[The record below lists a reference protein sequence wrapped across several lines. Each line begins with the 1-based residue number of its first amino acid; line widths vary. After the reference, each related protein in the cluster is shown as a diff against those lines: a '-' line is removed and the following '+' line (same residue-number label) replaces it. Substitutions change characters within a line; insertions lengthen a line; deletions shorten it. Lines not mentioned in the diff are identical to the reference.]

1 MEVRKIRQQDI
12 DQIVLVHNSSFPD
25 FFLTSLGSNFLKV
38 YYKSLIKDSEGI
50 GVCVC
55 ASEDIVGFS
64 VGCIRSAGF
73 NKRLIRTNLLL
84 FFIEFFKIVFTR
96 PTALL
101 RLVKNLDKKDH
112 SNKDNGDYAELLSI
126 AVLPEFKSKGIGKIL
141 LSHFETEV
149 YLKKENTNISL
160 TTDAFDNDAVLSFY
174 KQNGYIFLYEFI
186 SYPNRKMY
194 RLIKLYSS
202 LNLGES
208 FT

>member
-1 MEVRKIRQQDI
+1 MEVRKIRKQDI
-12 DQIVLVHNSSFPD
+12 DQIVLVHNLSFPN

-38 YYKSLIKDSEGI
+38 YYRSLIKDSEGV

-55 ASEDIVGFS
+55 VNKNIVGFS

-73 NKRLIRTNLLL
+73 NKRLVYTNFLL
-84 FFIEFFKIVFTR
+84 FLMGIFKIILTR
-96 PTALL
+96 PIALL
-101 RLVKNLDKKDH
+101 RLMKNLDKKDD
-112 SNKDNGDYAELLSI
+112 SNQDNGDYAELLSI

-160 TTDAFDNDAVLSFY
+160 TTDALDNDAVLSFY
-174 KQNGYIFLYEFI
+174 KQNGYIFFYEFI

-194 RLIKLYSS
+194 RLIKR
-202 LNLGES
+202 NN
-208 FT
+208 